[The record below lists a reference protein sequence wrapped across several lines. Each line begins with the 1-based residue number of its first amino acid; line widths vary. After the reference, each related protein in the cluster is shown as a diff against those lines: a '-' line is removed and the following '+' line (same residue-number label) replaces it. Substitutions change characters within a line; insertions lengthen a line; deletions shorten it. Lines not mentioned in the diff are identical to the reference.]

1 MNTSL
6 LFLRVTLALFP
17 SLGTCPSCIVLLNM
31 IDIGITSD
39 GKIALINL
47 GANLSGSGGLFIFKT
62 FIIMLLETEYYQIIS
77 QDSELKI
84 LLLTNY

>member
-1 MNTSL
+1 MA
-6 LFLRVTLALFP
+6 VTLALFQ

-47 GANLSGSGGLFIFKT
+47 GANLSGPGGLFLFKIWNWSIT
-62 FIIMLLETEYYQIIS
+62 SCSIITMSDSS
-77 QDSELKI
+77 QGDSGADQGAQAHCQA
-84 LLLTNY
+84 

>member
-1 MNTSL
+1 MA
-6 LFLRVTLALFP
+6 VTLALFQ

-47 GANLSGSGGLFIFKT
+47 GANLSGPGGLFLFK
-62 FIIMLLETEYYQIIS
+62 I
-77 QDSELKI
+77 
-84 LLLTNY
+84 